1 MHQLE
6 VTGNHQVE
14 IHYDGTTVCFI
25 INKEIHSIVVAG
37 PYQTAQNYFHIN
49 CTYNNNHFNELDDVR
64 YELDHSSLAKIEAF
78 LKRFESGNY
87 SVFPFTRQVN
97 FVQPQE
103 NNVSRLHFSM
113 ESNSMVIST
122 QPLNSM
128 NRNKINEYKEKINKG
143 ESPIVF
149 LYSKTYSGL
158 ELEEVFFIVSG
169 NEVLK
174 AYQELEIN
182 PKLIALVNSTD
193 YEYDSSNQ
201 EVLNI
206 ISSHK
211 EIRDTSYLYFY

>member
-37 PYQTAQNYFHIN
+37 PYQTAQNSFHIN
-49 CTYNNNHFNELDDVR
+49 CTYNNHFNELNDVR
-64 YELDHSSLAKIEAF
+64 YELDHTSLAKIEIF
-78 LKRFESGNY
+78 LKRFETGNY

-103 NNVSRLHFSM
+103 NNVSQLHFSM
-113 ESNSMVIST
+113 ESNPMVIST

-128 NRNKINEYKEKINKG
+128 DRNKINEYKEKINKG

-174 AYQELEIN
+174 AYQELDIN

>member
-6 VTGNHQVE
+6 IIGNNQIE
-14 IHYDGTTVCFI
+14 IQYDGTTSCLI
-25 INKEIHSIVVAG
+25 INKEIHAILVAG
-37 PYQTAQNYFHIN
+37 PHQIGQNRFHIN
-49 CTYNNNHFNELDDVR
+49 CTSNNNHFNELDDVQ
-64 YELDHSSLAKIEAF
+64 YELDHSSLVKIETF
-78 LKRFESGNY
+78 LKRFETGNY
-87 SVFPFTRQVN
+87 SVFPLTGPVN
-97 FVQPQE
+97 LVQQKE
-103 NNVSRLHFSM
+103 NNVSQLYFSM
-113 ESNSMVIST
+113 ESNPMIIAT

-128 NRNKINEYKEKINKG
+128 DRNKINEYKEKIDQG

-158 ELEEVFFIVSG
+158 ELDKVFFIVSG

-174 AYQELEIN
+174 AYQELDMK

-193 YEYDSSNQ
+193 YEYDPSDQ

-211 EIRDTSYLYFY
+211 EIRDTSYQYFY